1 MKDLKIVRNYFGEH
15 DVAMLEHFAH
25 SFLDNLHKKLCEGK
39 ASDEDGALP
48 IPDVRLS
55 LPDIRNKLSPI
66 KNLIAML
73 NNGLMK
79 GTIEV
84 HPLIE
89 KEIEQCKKS
98 ITYLSGNE
106 A

>member
-1 MKDLKIVRNYFGEH
+1 MEKRNQII
-15 DVAMLEHFAH
+15 AMLYQNMSKVDA
-25 SFLDNLHKKLCEGK
+25 DDTLHLIDELCAGK
-39 ASDEDGALP
+39 TSNENCALP
-48 IPDVRLS
+48 IPNVRLS

-84 HPLIE
+84 HPYIQ
-89 KEIEQCKKS
+89 KEMEQCKKS
-98 ITYLSGNE
+98 IAYLSGNE

>member
-1 MKDLKIVRNYFGEH
+1 MKKQN
-15 DVAMLEHFAH
+15 
-25 SFLDNLHKKLCEGK
+25 LDNPQEQQCNIH
-39 ASDEDGALP
+39 
-48 IPDVRLS
+48 DVRLS

-73 NNGLMK
+73 EDGLME
-79 GTIEV
+79 GTIDV
-84 HPLIE
+84 HPYIQ

-98 ITYLSGNE
+98 IAYLSGNE

>member
-1 MKDLKIVRNYFGEH
+1 MEKQN
-15 DVAMLEHFAH
+15 
-25 SFLDNLHKKLCEGK
+25 LDNPQEQQCNIH
-39 ASDEDGALP
+39 
-48 IPDVRLS
+48 DVRLS
-55 LPDIRNKLSPI
+55 LPDIRNKLSPF

-73 NNGLMK
+73 ENGLMK

-84 HPLIE
+84 HPYIQ

-98 ITYLSGNE
+98 IAYLSGNE